1 MADAGPEPLTLHP
14 HKRTAWIVIAILGAL
29 TIGFAIAAV
38 LVHWLIWVLFV
49 PSACGLAMIWLTTLP
64 GRSYL
69 RLEADGFDIRTPFR
83 SRRFAWRDVTAFVP
97 VQLSYAALV
106 AFRARPAP
114 DAPLPPAPEP
124 TKADIASGSEALPV
138 NYGYGEIELAALM
151 NEWRARALG

>member
-1 MADAGPEPLTLHP
+1 MANAGPEPLVLQQ
-14 HKRTAWIVIAILGAL
+14 HKGTAWIVIAILAAL
-29 TIGFAIAAV
+29 TIGFAIGAV
-38 LVHWLIWVLFV
+38 LVHWLLWVLFV
-49 PSACGLAMIWLTTLP
+49 PSACGLGMVWLTTLP

-69 RLEADGFDIRTPFR
+69 RLEADGFEIKTPFR
-83 SRRFAWRDVTAFVP
+83 NRRFAWRDVTPFVP

-114 DAPLPPAPEP
+114 GAALPPPPEP

-138 NYGYGEIELAALM
+138 NYGCDENELAALM